1 MEYVYHMLD
10 PKRALLFLQDLHRE
24 LIGIILDSGVIFL
37 LDNKDTDWFVFIK
50 SAESLTR
57 QDAVHIEA
65 LLTERGE
72 RSEYSLNELST
83 HPNKA
88 FMSSGTVEQ
97 IMASLDAF
105 GEEQREI
112 RAKIQL
118 N

>member
-1 MEYVYHMLD
+1 MKIEAGQ
-10 PKRALLFLQDLHRE
+10 ALLFLQDLHRE
-24 LIGIILDSGVIFL
+24 LIGIVLDSGVIFL
-37 LDNKDTDWFVFIK
+37 LDNKDTDWYVFVK

-57 QDAVHIEA
+57 QDAAHIEA

-72 RSEYSLNELST
+72 RSEYSLEELST

-88 FMSSGTVEQ
+88 FMSSGTPEQ

-105 GEEQREI
+105 GEKQREI